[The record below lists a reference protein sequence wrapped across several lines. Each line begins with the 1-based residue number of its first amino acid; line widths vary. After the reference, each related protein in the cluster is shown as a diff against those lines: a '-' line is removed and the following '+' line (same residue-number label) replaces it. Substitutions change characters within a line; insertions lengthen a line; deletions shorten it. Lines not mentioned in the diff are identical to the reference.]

1 MMTRTE
7 YVLFLLTDGE
17 RLHAPQAVL
26 NATGYSLDSE
36 QNRLICAEVERV
48 QTLWDKTRASIEEVR
63 KAEFTERE
71 KAILHDYSTKNKIPD
86 LVARAIRRAIK

>member
-7 YVLFLLTDGE
+7 YALFLLTDGDG
-17 RLHAPQAVL
+17 LHTPEAVQY
-26 NATGYSLDSE
+26 ATGYSVNSE

-48 QTLWDKTRASIEEVR
+48 HALWDKTRASIEEVR

-86 LVARAIRRAIK
+86 LVSRAIRKAIK